1 LRAAPRPLLTLGQ
14 ILAWAD
20 DHHARTGRWPLK
32 ASGAVRCNRNE
43 NWRALNSALR
53 EGNRGLPG
61 GMTLPQLLS
70 EHRGVRNRRA
80 QPPLTVEEILAWA
93 DDHYARTGRW
103 PGKSDGAVGA
113 ASGEKWNRID
123 GALQNGSR
131 GLAGGTTLAR
141 LLAEHR
147 GVRHLGDLA
156 PLTVELILSWAD
168 DEYGQTGRWPTSSD
182 GAVRAAPGEVWRNVA
197 AALGAGSRGLPGGTT
212 LAKLLS
218 EHRGVRNLG
227 ALPPLTE
234 AKILAWADAWHA
246 RTGQWPGPVAR
257 EIPEAPGE
265 KWNCIDVALYS
276 GGRGLPGGDSLCRL
290 LARERG
296 VRNLQNLPPLKV
308 GQILKWART
317 HHQRTGSWPSYYLAE
332 VTDAPG
338 ESWRAINSA
347 LRDGGRGLP
356 GGNSLAQ
363 LLAER
368 LGVRTRVAVP
378 PLTEKQILAWAEAHR
393 LRTGEWPKV
402 QSGPIAGA
410 PGETWLAV
418 DSALREGLRGLPG
431 GDSVARLLARRRG
444 ARYKALAPRL
454 TERKILRWADEH
466 RLRTGQWPGQT
477 SGPVCGEPGE
487 TWGAIQRSL
496 LMGQR
501 GLPGG
506 DSLARLLSRRRGLRH
521 HREVPGLTE
530 GQILAWADDHF
541 RRTGKWP
548 GQASGVVPGSG
559 GETWSGIQSALLVGR
574 RGLPGGDTI
583 VKLLARTGRRR

>member
-1 LRAAPRPLLTLGQ
+1 VPATPPDRGGLPVPPRDSTRPKRRPRRLRAAPRPLLTVGQ
-14 ILAWAD
+14 ILEWAD
-20 DHHARTGRWPLK
+20 DHHARTGRWPK
-32 ASGAVRCNRNE
+32 SADRAVLADRNE
-43 NWRALNSALR
+43 KWCNIAAALGA
-53 EGNRGLPG
+53 GNRGLPG
-61 GMTLPQLLS
+61 G
-70 EHRGVRNRRA
+70 
-80 QPPLTVEEILAWA
+80 
-93 DDHYARTGRW
+93 
-103 PGKSDGAVGA
+103 
-113 ASGEKWNRID
+113 
-123 GALQNGSR
+123 
-131 GLAGGTTLAR
+131 
-141 LLAEHR
+141 
-147 GVRHLGDLA
+147 
-156 PLTVELILSWAD
+156 
-168 DEYGQTGRWPTSSD
+168 SS
-182 GAVRAAPGEVWRNVA
+182 
-197 AALGAGSRGLPGGTT
+197 
-212 LAKLLS
+212 LAKLLA

-234 AKILAWADAWHA
+234 ARILAWADAWHA
-246 RTGQWPGPVAR
+246 RTGRWPGPLAR

-296 VRNLQNLPPLKV
+296 ARNPQNLPRLKV

-317 HHQRTGSWPSYYLAE
+317 HHQRTGSWPSYYLTE
-332 VTDAPG
+332 VADAPG
-338 ESWRAINSA
+338 ESWRSINTA

-356 GGNSLAQ
+356 GGSSLAQ

-368 LGVRTRVAVP
+368 LGVRTRVAIP
-378 PLTEKQILAWAEAHR
+378 PLTERKILAWAEAHR

-402 QSGPIAGA
+402 QSGAIAGA

-454 TERKILRWADEH
+454 TERQILRWADEH
-466 RLRTGQWPGQT
+466 RLRTGQWPGQK
-477 SGPVCGEPGE
+477 SGPVPGVPGE

-496 LMGQR
+496 LTGQR

-530 GQILAWADDHF
+530 GQVLAWADAHF

-548 GQASGVVPGSG
+548 GQASGVVPDSD
-559 GETWSGIQSALLVGR
+559 GETWSGIQSALRVGR

-583 VKLLARTGRRR
+583 VKLLARNGRGR